1 MIYFPGHPANKY
13 SNDKKYI
20 SMEGS
25 AEGDDASMS
34 TCPGINAPSCFSFSI
49 CPNSVFRIHRKP

>member
-1 MIYFPGHPANKY
+1 MIYFPGHSLTIY
-13 SNDKKYI
+13 SNDKKYT

-25 AEGDDASMS
+25 TEGDDATMS
-34 TCPGINAPSCFSFSI
+34 TCPGINAPSCFVFSF